1 MNYLYLDT
9 NALIKLYRSEKGS
22 SWLRSFIVGKKIIV
36 SELVLF
42 ESATVIG
49 KYYRNEEYAL
59 IQAKDIY
66 NQIDSDCNIHHIVI
80 SLQISLLEAE
90 VRGIAFPLTLV
101 KGASF
106 VRALDAIHVASAQ
119 FARKDIIRR
128 DPGASF
134 VVVSSDGQLL
144 KVAQANGLLVE
155 NPEDY
160 QIAP

>member
-22 SWLRSFIVGKKIIV
+22 NWLHNFIIGKRIVV
-36 SELVLF
+36 SELILF

-49 KYYRNEEYAL
+49 KYYRSGEYL
-59 IQAKDIY
+59 WQAANDLYSQLKQNCRNYD
-66 NQIDSDCNIHHIVI
+66 VV